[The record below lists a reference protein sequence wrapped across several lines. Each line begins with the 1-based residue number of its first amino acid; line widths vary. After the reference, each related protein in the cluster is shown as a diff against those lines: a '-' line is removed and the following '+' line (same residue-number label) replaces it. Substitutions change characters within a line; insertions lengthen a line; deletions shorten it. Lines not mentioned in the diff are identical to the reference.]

1 MDYIEVIDYQSE
13 EKDKEKEIDFS
24 SFYADYDY
32 GSSSE
37 NNEDP
42 EEDYEED
49 EYETMN
55 VKQLLRIRDY
65 YDYVSKVDIP
75 KSKKH
80 TKKNEVIEYIMEFES
95 NISNIDAV
103 IRRHQLWK
111 YIDELKADKY
121 MKQFIF
127 WS

>member
-1 MDYIEVIDYQSE
+1 MDYIEVIDYQPE
-13 EKDKEKEIDFS
+13 EKEKEIDFS

-37 NNEDP
+37 NNEDIQ
-42 EEDYEED
+42 DYEED

-55 VKQLLRIRDY
+55 LKQLLRIRDY
-65 YDYVSKVDIP
+65 YDYISKVDIP

-80 TKKNEVIEYIMEFES
+80 TKKNEVIDYIMEFES
-95 NISNIDAV
+95 NISNIDIV
-103 IRRHQLWK
+103 IRRVQLWK
-111 YIDELKADKY
+111 YIDELKSDKY